1 MLSLL
6 GLTPEQIAENEEWDP
21 KKGKRT
27 RDFGDRVGDGL
38 MSILT
43 GTNYG
48 DRVRQAT
55 KDQYVDTMTDAYGN
69 RINKTKGVAGYD
81 DIGDVSRLTDR
92 QIQQELGNREAT
104 KSARSKVSALYGVDR
119 GKLLDVTDAGEI
131 EALGARLGREKTE
144 QKEEDERKRLDKK
157 DADAIRREEARFQL
171 ERSDDLTRQK
181 ENDRRYYQERADALE
196 LKRDDLMFRREEA
209 IRADARLAQDRKDKA
224 IAMLF
229 NGLGNLGSA
238 FAV

>member
-48 DRVRQAT
+48 DRVKQAT
-55 KDQYVDTMTDAYGN
+55 KDQYVDTVTDAYGN

-81 DIGDVSRLTDR
+81 DIGDVSRLSDL
-92 QIQQELGNREAT
+92 QIKQELGNREAT

-119 GKLLDVTDAGEI
+119 GQLLDVTDAGEI
-131 EALGARLGREKTE
+131 EALGARLGREKDE
-144 QKEEDERKRLDKK
+144 AKVEAERLRLKKEK
-157 DADAIRREEARFQL
+157 DADNERADERYNL
-171 ERSDDLTRQK
+171 ERSDNLTRQK

-209 IRADARLAQDRKDKA
+209 IRSDARLQQDRKDKA

-229 NGLGNLGSA
+229 NGLGNLGTA
-238 FAV
+238 FTA